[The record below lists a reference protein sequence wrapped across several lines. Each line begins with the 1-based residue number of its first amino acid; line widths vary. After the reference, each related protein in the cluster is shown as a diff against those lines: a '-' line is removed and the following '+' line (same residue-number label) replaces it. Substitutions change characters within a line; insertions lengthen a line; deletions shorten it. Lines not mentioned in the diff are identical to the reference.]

1 LEQAEI
7 AAENAS
13 ELFKEGRRCG
23 LIRLCRSRVALSITF
38 VLLVTSGIPIR
49 VLVQGA
55 LDGVPAGHTYGL
67 KEGVQQFKW
76 CLVFFA
82 RMDRHM

>member
-1 LEQAEI
+1 MRPDSSVQK
-7 AAENAS
+7 S
-13 ELFKEGRRCG
+13 C
-23 LIRLCRSRVALSITF
+23 RLVNHFR
-38 VLLVTSGIPIR
+38 TSGIPIR

-67 KEGVQQFKW
+67 KAGVQQFKW